1 MQLDQYLLFSIKRE
15 CYLNRAWII
24 SAFSVI
30 QETEEQKKISYPG
43 KLIREPFG
51 FFMVND
57 EGEKVKIE
65 TTKKLNEPLFK
76 VTDQFDITREWIP
89 TLTTAIQSIK
99 ATSIATSLGTLL
111 VNLIALYKPF
121 KGKFPYML
129 GKITIS
135 EIEQFIAGRLESVP
149 DEGIERKEDVFY
161 VDEYLDFCKA
171 VSFLET
177 LSSLFVH
184 SVTEH
189 GFMPAPGRKE
199 FKKEL
204 LKRYEGKLT
213 DPVEMV
219 KFEQELR
226 AFDKEYLKKDPA
238 YGKFMSGKV
247 EGSRTEGF
255 MTMGGQSN
263 NFSTSLEV
271 TPVVRSL
278 EEGFPLDQEGFTAIT
293 NTTRFGSFA
302 RGAETVNGGV
312 VAKALMR
319 AADSWRITPGD
330 CETTLGIKRVYGEKD
345 IFNIIG
351 RSLIIDG
358 KPILIESLDQAQAF
372 INKKIIV
379 RSPQYCRRP
388 GTQTCEICAG
398 TALMKYPTGLPIPLM
413 EVSGG
418 ILADSLKQMHSTK
431 LETVVVD
438 LPSVIS

>member
-1 MQLDQYLLFSIKRE
+1 MQPEAYLLYSIQHN

-24 SAFSVI
+24 SLFTVT
-30 QETEEQKKISYPG
+30 QESEAQKKAVYPG

-51 FFMVND
+51 FFMVD
-57 EGEKVKIE
+57 ENGERIKID
-65 TTKKLNEPLFK
+65 TPRKMTEPLFTVK
-76 VTDQFDITREWIP
+76 DQ
-89 TLTTAIQSIK
+89 IK
-99 ATSIATSLGTLL
+99 LLKGWFPQLIEGVDPIKEESVVTSLGTLL
-111 VNLIALYKPF
+111 INLIALYQPF
-121 KGKFPYML
+121 RGKFPYL
-129 GKITIS
+129 TGKLEIS
-135 EIEQFIAGRLESVP
+135 AIEKIIASKLEDTP
-149 DEGIERKEDVFY
+149 PEGTVRKNDVFY
-161 VDEYLDFCKA
+161 VDEYLDFSKA

-177 LSSLFVH
+177 LSGIFVH
-184 SVTEH
+184 SITEH
-189 GFMPAPGRKE
+189 SLMPAPGRKE

-204 LKRYEGKLT
+204 LKRYAGKLT

-219 KFEQELR
+219 KFESELKE
-226 AFDKEYLKKDPA
+226 FDKKYLREDPS

-247 EGSRTEGF
+247 EGSRTEAF

-271 TPVVRSL
+271 TPVIRSL
-278 EEGFPLDQEGFTAIT
+278 EDGFPLDQEGFTAIS

-330 CETTLGIKRVYGEKD
+330 CRTPLGIRRVYGEKD
-345 IFNIIG
+345 IFNIVG
-351 RSLIIDG
+351 RSIVLNN
-358 KPILIESLDQAQAF
+358 KPVLIETIEQAMAY

-388 GTQTCEICAG
+388 GTQTCEVCAG

-431 LETVVVD
+431 LETIIVD
-438 LPSVIS
+438 LSSVIS